1 MPPVLRIKLLSIL
14 EENMRMPCGEKPYSH
29 IPVMPEET
37 LRLLAPQA
45 GETVL
50 DGTVGLGGH
59 ARLFGER
66 IGGGGRLLCFDR
78 DPEAL
83 ERARIALEGLAC
95 RVDFIHARYENM
107 AAGLSGLGVDRID
120 RAFLDL
126 GVSSLQ
132 LDKPERGF
140 SFMRDGPLDMR
151 MNGGTGTTAAD
162 IVNAW
167 PEERLRDLFKTLG
180 EERFSGRMAK
190 RIVEARGAGPIET
203 TGELSKLIESAAP
216 FRGKTHPATRV
227 FQALRM
233 EVNDELGTLSR
244 GLAAAGKA
252 LRPGG
257 RLAVLTFHSLE
268 DRLVKRTF
276 LRWGEL
282 GVAAPVNA
290 KAVSCG
296 REEAVANRRARSAK
310 LRVVERA

>member
-1 MPPVLRIKLLSIL
+1 
-14 EENMRMPCGEKPYSH
+14 MPCGEKSYSH

-37 LRLLAPQA
+37 LRLLAPQP

-66 IGGGGRLLCFDR
+66 IGGAGRLICFDR
-78 DPEAL
+78 DTEAL
-83 ERARIALEGLAC
+83 GRARVNLEGLAC
-95 RVDFIHARYENM
+95 SIDFIHAPYENM
-107 AAGLSGLGVDRID
+107 APALSRLGIDKVDRI
-120 RAFLDL
+120 FLDL

-151 MNGGTGTTAAD
+151 MNNGTGMTAAD
-162 IVNAW
+162 IVNSW
-167 PEERLRDLFKTLG
+167 PEERLRDLFKTFG

-190 RIVEARGAGPIET
+190 RIAEARGTGPIET
-203 TGELSKLIESAAP
+203 TGELSKVLEAAAP

-257 RLAVLTFHSLE
+257 RLAVLTFHSIE

-276 LRWGEL
+276 LRWSEL
-282 GVAAPVNA
+282 GAAGQVNA
-290 KAVSCG
+290 KAVLCG
-296 REEAVANRRARSAK
+296 REEAARNRRARSAK
-310 LRVVERA
+310 LRVVERNAI

>member
-1 MPPVLRIKLLSIL
+1 MPD
-14 EENMRMPCGEKPYSH
+14 EKSKYSH
-29 IPVMPEET
+29 VPVMPEEV
-37 LRLLAPQA
+37 LRLLDPQP
-45 GETVL
+45 GETAI

-59 ARLFGER
+59 ARLVGEH
-66 IGGGGRLLCFDR
+66 IGRGGRLICFDR

-83 ERARIALEGLAC
+83 ARAATNLEFLDCKINFINTPYEGMGEAVSSLGLER
-95 RVDFIHARYENM
+95 
-107 AAGLSGLGVDRID
+107 VDRI
-120 RAFLDL
+120 FMDL

-151 MNGGTGTTAAD
+151 MNQSSGPTAAD
-162 IVNAW
+162 IVNSW

-180 EERFSGRMAK
+180 EERFSGRIAK
-190 RIVEARGAGPIET
+190 RVVEARAGRPIET
-203 TGELSKLIESAAP
+203 TGELSRIAEDAVP
-216 FRGKTHPATRV
+216 FRGKTHPATRI

-244 GLAAAGKA
+244 GLAAAGKL

-276 LRWGEL
+276 LRWREL
-282 GVAAPVNA
+282 GAVALVNS
-290 KAVSCG
+290 KAIGCS
-296 REEAVANRRARSAK
+296 REESLVNRRARSAK
-310 LRVVERA
+310 LRVVERVR

>member
-1 MPPVLRIKLLSIL
+1 LIPLPEIAWRKSRVSC
-14 EENMRMPCGEKPYSH
+14 EEKPYSH

-37 LRLLAPQA
+37 LRLLAPQP
-45 GETVL
+45 GETVV

-59 ARLFGER
+59 SRLFGER
-66 IGGGGRLLCFDR
+66 VGGAGRLICFDR

-83 ERARIALEGLAC
+83 ERARSALAGLPC
-95 RVDFIHARYENM
+95 RVDFIHAPHENM
-107 AAGLSGLGVDRID
+107 AAGLSRLGVDRVD
-120 RAFLDL
+120 RVFLDL

-151 MNGGTGTTAAD
+151 MNRGTGTTAAD
-162 IVNAW
+162 IVNSW

-180 EERFSGRMAK
+180 EERFSGRIAK
-190 RIVEARGAGPIET
+190 RIAEARMAGSIET
-203 TGELSKLIESAAP
+203 TGELSKLAASAVP
-216 FRGKTHPATRV
+216 FRGKTHPATRI

-282 GVAAPVNA
+282 GAAVPVNA
-290 KAVSCG
+290 KAVGCG
-296 REEAVANRRARSAK
+296 REESLRNRRARSAK
-310 LRVVERA
+310 LRVAERT

>member
-1 MPPVLRIKLLSIL
+1 MTERTGSVYTHL
-14 EENMRMPCGEKPYSH
+14 
-29 IPVMPEET
+29 PVMPAES
-37 LRLLAPQA
+37 LALLAPGPGQ
-45 GETVL
+45 TVV

-59 ARLFGER
+59 SLLFGRAVGPE
-66 IGGGGRLLCFDR
+66 GRLVCFDR

-83 ERARIALEGLAC
+83 ARAGEALAC
-95 RVDFIHARYENM
+95 LPCKKDFINAPFENM
-107 AAGLSGLGVDRID
+107 GGETAALGIPAVDRI
-120 RAFLDL
+120 FLDL

-151 MNGGTGTTAAD
+151 MNQGAGRSAAD
-162 IVNAW
+162 IVNSW
-167 PEERLRDLFKTLG
+167 PEERLRELFITLG
-180 EERFSGRMAK
+180 EERFSGRLAK
-190 RIVEARGAGPIET
+190 TIAAARALRPIET
-203 TGELSKLIESAAP
+203 TGELSKLAESAVP
-216 FRGKTHPATRV
+216 GRGKTHPATRM

-244 GLAAAGKA
+244 GLAAAGRL

-276 LRWGEL
+276 LRWRDL
-282 GVAAPVNA
+282 GAAALVNSH
-290 KAVSCG
+290 AVSCG

-310 LRVVERA
+310 LRVVERK